1 MMIQERGEV
10 LHSLLGLV
18 TQIQDRSSV
27 GMCPGSALM
36 GKVPGLEALSRLG
49 QAEVI
54 EWVKELAEMDLVEF
68 PSLGRPGGDKG
79 LFLLRVTAAGKR
91 ALQSAPSSPF
101 WKKRDV
107 SAESGRLGRDPNILL
122 QQTITMEQVLLA
134 LTAGMEQSDA
144 SEEEKLQLRELLSLA
159 QARAQGFTDSGS
171 GPSLTQ
177 WARQN
182 PTQMSVLLG
191 ALLPP

>member
-1 MMIQERGEV
+1 MSQERGEV

-18 TQIQDRSSV
+18 TQIQERSSV

-36 GKVPGLEALSRLG
+36 GKAPSLQALSALG

-54 EWVKELAEMDLVEF
+54 EWVKELAEMELVEF

-79 LFLLRVTAAGKR
+79 LFLVRVTAAGKR
-91 ALQSAPSSPF
+91 ALQASPGSAF

-122 QQTITMEQVLLA
+122 QQTITLDQVLLA
-134 LTAGMEQSDA
+134 LTAGVEQSPA
-144 SEEEKLQLRELLSLA
+144 SQEEKEQLRALLC
-159 QARAQGFTDSGS
+159 RAQDYAQGLTDSGC

-182 PTQMSVLLG
+182 PAEVSSLLR

>member
-1 MMIQERGEV
+1 MFQERGEV

-27 GMCPGSALM
+27 GMCPGPALM
-36 GKVPGLEALSRLG
+36 GKVPSQEALSTLG

-54 EWVKELAEMDLVEF
+54 EWVKELADMDLVEF

-79 LFLLRVTAAGKR
+79 LFLVRVTAAGKR

-101 WKKRDV
+101 WKKRDTT
-107 SAESGRLGRDPNILL
+107 AESGRLGRDPNILL
-122 QQTITMEQVLLA
+122 HQTITMEQVLLA
-134 LTAGMEQSDA
+134 LLAGMEQSGA
-144 SEEEKLQLRELLSLA
+144 PEEQKGELRSLLS
-159 QARAQGFTDSGS
+159 RAQDRAAHFTETGA

-177 WARQN
+177 WARYHPAQL
-182 PTQMSVLLG
+182 SALLG